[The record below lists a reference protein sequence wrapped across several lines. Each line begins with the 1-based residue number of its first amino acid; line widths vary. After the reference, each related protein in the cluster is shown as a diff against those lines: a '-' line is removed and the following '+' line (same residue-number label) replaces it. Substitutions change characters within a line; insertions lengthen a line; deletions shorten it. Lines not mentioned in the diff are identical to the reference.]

1 MTALAYFG
9 PQFFKLLVGS
19 GSRDLLITGL
29 FGAEKFVTVGIYI
42 LFFADWWG
50 RKPTLWI
57 SAVLMAICFMIV
69 TVRSSL
75 DGKKHEY
82 FSDPP
87 MYVRDRSSTRL
98 LLRRSVDIRLQQ
110 VLLLLQ

>member
-69 TVRSSL
+69 TVRYKP
-75 DGKKHEY
+75 GRNH
-82 FSDPP
+82 
-87 MYVRDRSSTRL
+87 MNV
-98 LLRRSVDIRLQQ
+98 
-110 VLLLLQ
+110 VLIVTSICI